1 MASVIYSGQ
10 AIFRPNRWSLA
21 KTVPTVEPVT
31 LEQMKAHSRIDDF
44 DDDALIDL
52 QITAAR
58 RWVENFTH
66 RALITQ
72 TYTYK
77 IDSFPNSTTTVI
89 ELPGGNTQSVTS
101 IAYLDTNGDSQTWAS
116 ANYITDLTSQPG
128 LIGLAF
134 NIAWPSI
141 REWSLPITITY
152 VAGYG
157 DAPADVPAELQAA
170 IKLVASELHENREE
184 SVMGSTVTSVQWSAQ
199 RLAEAYRI
207 HRII

>member
-1 MASVIYSGQ
+1 MASVVHSGQ

-21 KTVPTVEPVT
+21 KTAPSVEPVT
-31 LEQMKAHSRIDDF
+31 LDQMKAHARIDDF
-44 DDDALIDL
+44 DNNELIGL
-52 QITAAR
+52 QIKAAR

-72 TYTYK
+72 TFTYK
-77 IDSFPNSTTTVI
+77 IDSFPNSTTAVI

-116 ANYITDLTSQPG
+116 ANYITDLTSEPA
-128 LIGLAF
+128 LIGLAY
-134 NIAWPSI
+134 NIDWPSI
-141 REWSLPITITY
+141 REWDLPVTIVY

-157 DAPADVPAELQAA
+157 DSSADVPAELQAA
-170 IKLVASELHENREE
+170 IKMVASELHENSEE
-184 SVMGSTVTSVQWSAQ
+184 SVIGSTVTGVLWNAQ

>member
-10 AIFRPNRWSLA
+10 AVFRPRRWSLA
-21 KTVPTVEPVT
+21 KSAPAVEPVT
-31 LEQMKAHSRIDDF
+31 LDQMKAHSRIDDF
-44 DDDALIDL
+44 DNDALIGL
-52 QITAAR
+52 QIKAAR

-77 IDSFPNSTTTVI
+77 IDSFPNSTTAVI

-101 IAYLDTNGDSQTWAS
+101 IAYLDTDGASQTWAAS
-116 ANYITDLTSQPG
+116 NYIEDLTSQPA
-128 LIGLAF
+128 LIGLAY
-134 NIAWPSI
+134 NEDWPSI

-152 VAGYG
+152 VAGFG
-157 DAPADVPAELQAA
+157 DASADVPEELQAA
-170 IKLVASELHENREE
+170 VRLIASELNENREE
-184 SVMGSTVTSVQWSAQ
+184 SITGSPVTGVLWSAS
-199 RLAEAYRI
+199 RLADAYRI